1 MFDHACECGKTFVSK
16 SKLNQHSK
24 WHQEIKCDECGKVFK
39 KGNFA
44 RHLKVHA
51 NSVITCQICA
61 KNFSRTDNLQTH
73 MIKCHEENLEQY
85 KCDICEKTYA
95 NRQYLK
101 QHMDMHR
108 GFGCICLAFLHCES
122 LSVCSNRLL
131 ERIHSRIGCNCST
144 FLHCAFLRVP
154 SNRHP
159 QRRHCPAG
167 CIYLNFLH
175 YVFSNV
181 PSNHLPERMHN
192 NIGCMIEPSGSQ
204 SRPRSSQLQF
214 RSALSRLP

>member
-101 QHMDMHR
+101 QYMDKDMHR
-108 GFGCICLAFLHCES
+108 GAP
-122 LSVCSNRLL
+122 RK
-131 ERIHSRIGCNCST
+131 
-144 FLHCAFLRVP
+144 
-154 SNRHP
+154 
-159 QRRHCPAG
+159 QWQRHCPTG

-181 PSNHLPERMHN
+181 PSNRLPERMHN
-192 NIGCMIEPSGSQ
+192 NIGCMIEPTGSQ